1 MRMYLKTAALA
12 AATALAI
19 VPGAAMAQQKAPG
32 AVVVV
37 IDVQKIYAECNACK
51 AAQTQLQSQ
60 AQQLQTLAQTLGTPI
75 RTEAEAIQK
84 AVGDKAPDAA
94 MKTRI
99 DALQTKQTQANQ
111 QLQQREQAF
120 QRNRAYVAQQIEAKL
135 SPIFTQVM
143 QARGANL
150 AVDTQAT
157 LAAAAGLDVTND
169 VMTQLNTQLPSVST
183 TAPPPPA
190 QPASR

>member
-1 MRMYLKTAALA
+1 MKMIFQTAALA
-12 AATALAI
+12 AAIAA
-19 VPGAAMAQQKAPG
+19 VPGTAMAQKTPP
-32 AVVVV
+32 AVIVV
-37 IDVQKIYAECNACK
+37 IDVQKIFAECTACK

-60 AQQLQTLAQTLGTPI
+60 AQQLQTLAQTLGQPL
-75 RTEAEAIQK
+75 RTEAEAIQQAAGGK
-84 AVGDKAPDAA
+84 EPDAA
-94 MKTRI
+94 LKARI
-99 DALQTKQTQANQ
+99 EALQTKENQANQ
-111 QLQQREQAF
+111 QLQQRQQAF

-135 SPIFTQVM
+135 SPIYTQVM
-143 QARGANL
+143 QAHGANI

-157 LAAAAGLDVTND
+157 LAAAAGLDVTNE

>member
-1 MRMYLKTAALA
+1 MRMFVKTAALA
-12 AATALAI
+12 AATAMAI
-19 VPGAAMAQQKAPG
+19 VPGAAMAQKTPQ

-60 AQQLQTLAQTLGTPI
+60 AQQLQTLAQSLGQPI

-94 MKTRI
+94 MKARI

-111 QLQQREQAF
+111 QLQQREQTF

-143 QARGANL
+143 QAHGANL

-157 LAAAAGLDVTND
+157 LATASSLDVTNE
-169 VMTQLNTQLPSVST
+169 VMAQLNTQLPSVST

>member
-1 MRMYLKTAALA
+1 MRMFVKTAAFA
-12 AATALAI
+12 AATAMAI
-19 VPGAAMAQQKAPG
+19 VPGAAMAQKTPQ

-60 AQQLQTLAQTLGTPI
+60 AQQLQTLAQSLGQPI

-94 MKTRI
+94 MKARI

-111 QLQQREQAF
+111 QLQQREQTF

-143 QARGANL
+143 QAHGANL

-157 LAAAAGLDVTND
+157 LATASSLDVTNE
-169 VMTQLNTQLPSVST
+169 VMAQLNTQLPSVST